1 MLGDGGDRDR
11 AAYRLGPRDGKL
23 HKANRRFHEKTRQI
37 DRIADRHGLHEEKL
51 EERRGE
57 FGMKLA
63 GCFARESTADGR
75 VLEATSEPKDQST
88 KRLVLPVPPDAEIL
102 RLAPWWALVSPTQAA
117 ESPRPRQA
125 AGPPSSHTAALGS
138 RPPQRKQ
145 RPSLWTER
153 CEAGSRPAR
162 ACSIPDRAPNP
173 AAPRPF
179 PRSEGAGPLEAYRST
194 RFRFRPHRSPSPR

>member
-23 HKANRRFHEKTRQI
+23 HEADRRFHEKTRQI
-37 DRIADRHGLHEEKL
+37 DRITDRHSLYEEKL

-102 RLAPWWALVSPTQAA
+102 FAL
-117 ESPRPRQA
+117 
-125 AGPPSSHTAALGS
+125 HLGG
-138 RPPQRKQ
+138 R
-145 RPSLWTER
+145 W
-153 CEAGSRPAR
+153 
-162 ACSIPDRAPNP
+162 
-173 AAPRPF
+173 
-179 PRSEGAGPLEAYRST
+179 
-194 RFRFRPHRSPSPR
+194 